1 MWTTPTDP
9 FESSATGLYTDVF
22 VSNFGGKIEEALKD
36 AFNPKRYEDFF
47 LQLEASA
54 VGFNKT
60 LGLGMTE
67 NLEDLRGLMF
77 DVYEE
82 GQKFGFSLE
91 DSGKFLSTIQADMG
105 RIIPISKEVTKNAL
119 MFGKAI
125 GDTPENV
132 GKLIAGMTAYGV
144 SQDKAVKTMN
154 RVALVARKSGLDAK
168 TLTATVGKEL
178 YKTQLYGF
186 KAGVDGLTK
195 MAAQAQR
202 LGFDMTKTQTT
213 ANLILNG
220 GPEKAIEMANTLQ
233 SLGGNIGGLGDAGQ
247 LIHMAMYDME
257 GLQDQIIKASASSV
271 EFNKKTGQFKIPAE
285 EMLRM
290 RQQADAMG
298 LSYEDMA
305 KSAILFRKEQEITSQ
320 VDLSK
325 LNDQQ
330 KELVTSLSEIGEN
343 GEIKFDLPGFDEKG
357 KNLDQIMDD
366 VAKNTAQGQDFLKA
380 LAEYDK
386 ESNKTDSQIQQEMNR
401 TATAQ
406 LSVSEKMLLSLQAI
420 QNQSIFGMGKARGKK
435 ITDAGLDET
444 MYGTAEGGYNK
455 LTDATKKAY
464 DEHGGTIAAAYETYA
479 GYMKAALETFSLS
492 VNSIV
497 DEYKRLLR
505 ALPTPSLSVSP
516 NVSGVSD
523 AFVPAGGKSMVKTG
537 FGQILPNVNDEML
550 FSPDISD
557 FFSKYN
563 ESEKRL
569 QEIGIPKGGDLS
581 MMYKNASASP
591 TMELTNLMGKLRTST
606 GPTEVKQTVE
616 IGGKTE
622 VTLNINTN
630 IPQNL
635 ISQVL
640 DASELKNTIMETVN
654 TRLSKEFSDKLSN
667 ALVTQKR

>member
-1 MWTTPTDP
+1 MWLTTTDP
-9 FESSATGLYTDVF
+9 FESSQANVLTDVF
-22 VSNFGGKIEEALKD
+22 VSNFGEKIKSALID
-36 AFNPKRYEDFF
+36 AFDPKRYEDFF
-47 LQLEASA
+47 LKLEASA

-60 LGLGMTE
+60 LGLGMKS
-67 NLEDLRGLMF
+67 NLEELRVEMF
-77 DVYEE
+77 DVYKE
-82 GQKFGFSLE
+82 GQKFGFALE

-105 RIIPISKEVTKNAL
+105 RLIPTSKEVTKNAL
-119 MFGKAI
+119 VFGKVI

-154 RVALVARKSGLDAK
+154 RVAAVARASGLDAK

-202 LGFDMTKTQTT
+202 LGFDMSKTQTV
-213 ANLILNG
+213 ANRILDG
-220 GPEKAIEMANTLQ
+220 GPDKAIEMANTLQ

-298 LSYEDMA
+298 ISYEDMA

-330 KELVTSLSEIGEN
+330 KELVTSLSEIGEG
-343 GEIKFDLPGFDEKG
+343 GEIKLDLPGFDEKG
-357 KNLDQIMDD
+357 KNLDQIMAE
-366 VAKNTAQGQDFLKA
+366 VTANSAEGQAFQKA
-380 LAEYDK
+380 LAEYQEQSNMSDK
-386 ESNKTDSQIQQEMNR
+386 DLQVSMNQ
-401 TATAQ
+401 TALDQ
-406 LSVSEKMLLSLQAI
+406 LSVSDKMLLSLQAI
-420 QNQSIFGMGKARGKK
+420 QNQSIFGMGAARGKK
-435 ITDAGLDET
+435 ITDAGYNET
-444 MYGTAEGGYNK
+444 MYGGAKKGYDDLTTATNTAYTLYGDDIADAYK
-455 LTDATKKAY
+455 TYSDAISSSLTTVATGVKELVKYYRDILDAMPA
-464 DEHGGTIAAAYETYA
+464 
-479 GYMKAALETFSLS
+479 
-492 VNSIV
+492 
-497 DEYKRLLR
+497 
-505 ALPTPSLSVSP
+505 PSLTIGTTPVY
-516 NVSGVSD
+516 VTTSD
-523 AFVPAGGKSMVKTG
+523 AFIPAGGKSMVKTG
-537 FGQILPNVNDEML
+537 FGQILPDLNDEML
-550 FSPDISD
+550 FSPGISD

-563 ESEKRL
+563 ESENRL
-569 QEIGIPKGGDLS
+569 KEIGMPKGGDLS

-640 DASELKNTIMETVN
+640 DASELKNIIMETVN
-654 TRLSKEFSDKLSN
+654 TRLSKKFSEKLSN
-667 ALVTQKR
+667 ALVT

>member
-1 MWTTPTDP
+1 MWTTTDP
-9 FESSATGLYTDVF
+9 FESNSASIFTDVF
-22 VSNFGGKIEEALKD
+22 VSNFGKKIEEALQD

-47 LQLEASA
+47 LKLEASA
-54 VGFNKT
+54 IGFNKT
-60 LGLGMTE
+60 LGLGIKSNME
-67 NLEDLRGLMF
+67 ELRVEMF
-77 DVYEE
+77 DVYKE
-82 GQKFGFSLE
+82 GQKFGFALE

-105 RIIPISKEVTKNAL
+105 RLIPTSKEVTTNAL
-119 MFGKAI
+119 IFGKVI

-132 GKLIAGMTAYGV
+132 GKLIAGMTTYGV

-154 RVALVARKSGLDAK
+154 RVAAVAKASGLDMKA
-168 TLTATVGKEL
+168 LTATVGKEL

-186 KAGVDGLTK
+186 KEGVDGLTK

-202 LGFDMTKTQTT
+202 LGFDLSKTQLV
-213 ANLILNG
+213 ANKILNG

-298 LSYEDMA
+298 LSYEEMA

-325 LNDQQ
+325 LNEQQ

-343 GEIKFDLPGFDEKG
+343 GEIKLDLPGFDEKG
-357 KNLDQIMDD
+357 KNLDQIMAD
-366 VAKNTAQGQDFLKA
+366 VAANNAEGQEFQKA
-380 LAEYDK
+380 LAEYQK
-386 ESNKTDSQIQQEMNR
+386 QSTMTDSDLQKSMNQ
-401 TATAQ
+401 TALDQ
-406 LSVSEKMLLSLQAI
+406 LSVSEKMLLSLQNI
-420 QNQSIFGMGKARGKK
+420 QNQSIFGMGAARGKK

-444 MYGTAEGGYNK
+444 MYGISKKGYDD
-455 LTDATKKAY
+455 LTDATTKAY
-464 DEHGGTIAAAYETYA
+464 ATKGDDIAKAYKTYA
-479 GYMKAALETFSLS
+479 GYVSTALTTFSS
-492 VNSIV
+492 GIDGIV
-497 DEYKRLLR
+497 EEYKRLLNS
-505 ALPTPSLSVSP
+505 LPTPSP
-516 NVSGVSD
+516 NVVPSITASD
-523 AFVPAGGKSMVKTG
+523 AFIPKGGSSIIKKG
-537 FGQILPNVNDEML
+537 FGQILPDVNDEML
-550 FSPDISD
+550 LSPSISD

-563 ESEKRL
+563 ETENRL
-569 QEIGIPKGGDLS
+569 KEIGMPKSGDLS

-591 TMELTNLMGKLRTST
+591 TMELTNLMSKLQTTT

-635 ISQVL
+635 LSQVL
-640 DASELKNTIMETVN
+640 DASELKEIITNTVN
-654 TRLSKEFSDKLSN
+654 KRLSTEFSDKLSS
-667 ALVTQKR
+667 ALIPQKR